1 LGSGLAF
8 DRSNAIDR
16 WRTEDTV
23 AVRDLTP
30 NLVPAGLAVVG
41 YADGHLPS
49 LIPADKTATQ
59 MNDILLSLAEIGRV
73 YGLLE
78 MAAWITYVMS
88 TWISNL
94 IYHGSWRTASS
105 QALEANLSSAPWRTV
120 DPDSASYQMAL
131 DEWGTKIINTGDEV
145 SMCAFELLFRI
156 DPPVAG
162 VSEVTTIEGEAL
174 FTPGRRCM
182 VIIDKNQITVFD
194 RIKQHG
200 VQLGS
205 DHSAIGPVVRRTTL
219 QGSTLTTL
227 ILIRTQ
233 YSGTRRRDRYFEEI
247 YSVDLH
253 AEHAS
258 DLVPPGWPGKAVLLP
273 QPAAAPAANELR

>member
-1 LGSGLAF
+1 
-8 DRSNAIDR
+8 
-16 WRTEDTV
+16 
-23 AVRDLTP
+23 
-30 NLVPAGLAVVG
+30 
-41 YADGHLPS
+41 
-49 LIPADKTATQ
+49 
-59 MNDILLSLAEIGRV
+59 MNDILLSLVDIAGV
-73 YGLLE
+73 LGPLVVVP
-78 MAAWITYVMS
+78 WIAYVLG

-94 IYHGSWRTASS
+94 IHHGSWRNASS

-145 SMCAFELLFRI
+145 SMCAFELLFQI

-182 VIIDKNQITVFD
+182 VIIDGDQITVLD

-205 DHSAIGPVVRRTTL
+205 DHSVLGHVVRRTTL
-219 QGSTLTTL
+219 QGSTLTML
-227 ILIRTQ
+227 ILINTE
-233 YSGTRRRDRYFEEI
+233 YFDTTATRRRTRYLEEI

-258 DLVPPGWPGKAVLLP
+258 DLVPPGWPGKAVLVP
-273 QPAAAPAANELR
+273 QTAAAPSANELR

>member
-1 LGSGLAF
+1 
-8 DRSNAIDR
+8 
-16 WRTEDTV
+16 
-23 AVRDLTP
+23 
-30 NLVPAGLAVVG
+30 
-41 YADGHLPS
+41 
-49 LIPADKTATQ
+49 
-59 MNDILLSLAEIGRV
+59 MNDILLSLVDIAGV
-73 YGLLE
+73 LGPLVVVP
-78 MAAWITYVMS
+78 WITYVIG

-94 IYHGSWRTASS
+94 IHHGSWRNASS
-105 QALEANLSSAPWRTV
+105 QTLEANLSSAPLRTF
-120 DPDSASYQMAL
+120 DPDSAAYQMAL

-145 SMCAFELLFRI
+145 SMCAFELLFQI

-182 VIIDKNQITVFD
+182 VIIDKNQITVLD

-205 DHSAIGPVVRRTTL
+205 DHSVIGPVVRRTTL

-227 ILIRTQ
+227 ILIRTK
-233 YSGTRRRDRYFEEI
+233 YSGTRRRDRYLEEI

-253 AEHAS
+253 AGHAS

-273 QPAAAPAANELR
+273 QPAAAPSVIESR